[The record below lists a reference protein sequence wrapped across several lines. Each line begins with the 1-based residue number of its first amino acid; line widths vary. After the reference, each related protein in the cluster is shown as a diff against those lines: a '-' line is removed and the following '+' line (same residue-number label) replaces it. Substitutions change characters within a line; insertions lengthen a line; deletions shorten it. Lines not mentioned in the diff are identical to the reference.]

1 MGCKHRAAPCLLGLA
16 WIALLCS
23 WAPLA
28 AQDVRVS
35 DSTANRVGSASRSG
49 SAASVQDSPSSDL
62 AAAAKLARQQ
72 QGAEK
77 AQRTERSQ
85 AVTAMAGDLAREQDE
100 PIAGAPTG
108 YRYYYFKEGDYAILL
123 PADAKPEARDYYG
136 LRLRSAEALSSRIEV
151 ILGQPIPAL
160 GDTPEEKI
168 HNANAIFFEGCAF
181 NLSGLGSPVDGHPAA
196 SVGYSNCGLNE
207 EVFGTAELVLGDG
220 YVVPVVCG
228 YPMTA
233 EDYNPS
239 PQQPIQK
246 VIKKYDRERN
256 GFNVCKLILPS
267 LHFHPYGNRWNPKS
281 TVPPAKRSD
290 AVSTQALIA
299 SGNAVSDVSDG
310 SQSLGT
316 FARANKKV
324 STHKEITELRRT
336 ASGYTPFSYRYYCT
350 EDRVDCYSLSLLIPD
365 SAKRNQQFLLPYIGL
380 FQFEVPAGS
389 STAVIQATT
398 GPPSESGFLSRQE
411 IINTK
416 ADWYIA
422 YVPADHYSGVGA
434 AQVLDEQ
441 LTEVSGIP
449 TRLTTFHNT
458 TTSETV
464 LTYMASYLIPGKFVH
479 VRCSIPEKISGD
491 LQSMCE
497 TVLRSIEVQMP
508 NPIPFS
514 AGDPQTEN
522 DPPELP
528 QAESEKNDQ

>member
-1 MGCKHRAAPCLLGLA
+1 MACNHRPAWCVLRLA
-16 WIALLCS
+16 WIAVLCS
-23 WAPLA
+23 WAPLV
-28 AQDVRVS
+28 AQDVANRLGSPSQS
-35 DSTANRVGSASRSG
+35 DSVASG
-49 SAASVQDSPSSDL
+49 QDSPASDL

-72 QGAEK
+72 QAAEK
-77 AQRTERSQ
+77 GQRTERSQ
-85 AVTAMAGDLAREQDE
+85 AVNEMAGDLAREQEE

-108 YRYYYFKEGDYAILL
+108 YRYYYFKEGDYAILI

-151 ILGQPIPAL
+151 ILGEPIPAL

-181 NLSGLGSPVDGHPAA
+181 NLSGLGAPVDGHPAA
-196 SVGYSNCGLNE
+196 SVGYSGCWLNQ
-207 EVFGTAELVLGDG
+207 EVFGSAELVLGDG

-233 EDYNPS
+233 EDYNPN

-246 VIKKYDRERN
+246 VLNKYDRERN
-256 GFNVCKLILPS
+256 GLNVCKLILPS

-281 TVPPAKRSD
+281 TVAPGKRPA
-290 AVSTQALIA
+290 AVTTQALI
-299 SGNAVSDVSDG
+299 SSDTAESNVSDG

-316 FARANKKV
+316 IARTNKKV
-324 STHKEITELRRT
+324 PTHKEISELRRT
-336 ASGYTPFSYRYYCT
+336 AAGYTPFDYRYYCT

-380 FQFEVPAGS
+380 FQFEVPLGS

-398 GPPSESGFLSRQE
+398 GPPSESGFVSRQE

-416 ADWYIA
+416 ADWYIT
-422 YVPADHYSGVGA
+422 YVPAEHYSGVGA
-434 AQVLDEQ
+434 AKVLDEQ
-441 LTEVSGIP
+441 LTEISGIP
-449 TRLTTFHNT
+449 TRLTTFRNPAT
-458 TTSETV
+458 LEPV

-479 VRCSIPEKISGD
+479 VRCSIPEKVSGD

-508 NPIPFS
+508 KPIPFV
-514 AGDPQTEN
+514 ADDPQTAN
-522 DPPELP
+522 DPTESQ
-528 QAESEKNDQ
+528 QAVSETNEQ